1 MKTITFLNKKGGV
14 GKTSLAF
21 SVAKDL
27 GYFLISNDDSVIES
41 SYPDKARIMEK
52 VKYIADADI
61 VYDLGGFVDN
71 NAIEII
77 KNSNIIFIPTL
88 LDINSIKRTINTV
101 AEIQELNNEIVLIV
115 NNYTANDLKKY
126 RTAVDKLKQIG
137 CDIIFIQKSEAIPNS
152 LYIGKTITEQ
162 YNASNLN
169 KKSFKRIYEAYS
181 SILKRIDNV

>member
-27 GYFLISNDDSVIES
+27 GFFLISNDDSVIES
-41 SYPDKARIMEK
+41 LYPNKARIMEK

-61 VYDLGGFVDN
+61 VYDLGGFVDK

-101 AEIQELNNEIVLIV
+101 AEIKKFNQEIVLIV
-115 NNYTANDLKKY
+115 NNYIPNDLKKY
-126 RTAVDKLKQIG
+126 HTAIDKLKQMG

-152 LYIGKTITEQ
+152 LYMGKTITEQ

-181 SILKRIDNV
+181 SILQRIDNV

>member
-21 SVAKDL
+21 NVAKDL
-27 GYFLISNDDSVIES
+27 GFFLISNDDSIIETL
-41 SYPDKARIMEK
+41 YPKKARIVDKIE
-52 VKYIADADI
+52 YIDSADI

-101 AEIQELNNEIVLIV
+101 AEIKEFNNEIVLIV
-115 NNYTANDLKKY
+115 NNYTTNDLKKY
-126 RTAVDKLKQIG
+126 HTAVDKLKEIG

-152 LYIGKTITEQ
+152 LYMSKTITEQ

-181 SILKRIDNV
+181 RILQRIDNV